1 MPSGYRGE
9 RANREQIQRQGR
21 TIVASSGGGES
32 ARRTTRRGL
41 SVDWVAIVATTTVG
55 TTMAAFCDRSLGIGY
70 VGGSALLSTLL
81 MPVWACNGCE
91 LPQDGQYPS

>member
-9 RANREQIQRQGR
+9 RANREQIQR
-21 TIVASSGGGES
+21 
-32 ARRTTRRGL
+32 RRTNNRRLLRRRRGRAAHPPGL
-41 SVDWVAIVATTTVG
+41 SLDWVEIVATTTVG

-91 LPQDGQYPS
+91 MPQDGQYPS

>member
-1 MPSGYRGE
+1 VS
-9 RANREQIQRQGR
+9 GR
-21 TIVASSGGGES
+21 TES
-32 ARRTTRRGL
+32 KFSAVGRT
-41 SVDWVAIVATTTVG
+41 IVATTTVG

-91 LPQDGQYPS
+91 LPQDGAISLLRPVGICLGLPGLTPPLGLGT

>member
-1 MPSGYRGE
+1 MPSGYRVSGRTE
-9 RANREQIQRQGR
+9 SKFSAVGR
-21 TIVASSGGGES
+21 TIVASSGGGEA

-41 SVDWVAIVATTTVG
+41 SLDWVAIVATTTVG

-91 LPQDGQYPS
+91 MPQDGQYPS